1 MGGRSG
7 RLRPRIERRFYPG
20 RRAHARAE
28 KKVDRAQS
36 PYGRGL
42 AI

>member
-7 RLRPRIERRFYPG
+7 LLRPRIERRFYPS
-20 RRAHARAE
+20 RRLDVPVM
-28 KKVDRAQS
+28 KKVDGAQT
-36 PYGRGL
+36 PYGRGI